1 MKAWRCDMC
10 GHFST
15 DFDEKCT
22 ITIENNYDGERV
34 LNLFD
39 VCDDCA
45 DKVRKQFIEGIVTFK
60 GEL

>member
-1 MKAWRCDMC
+1 MC